1 MPSGPRTT
9 PLGRAF
15 GVRSVSEVLDSVGVG
30 LASFLGSFA
39 IVVEGRGRSM
49 IEKKLGW
56 DGSGRN

>member
-9 PLGRAF
+9 PLGRDF